1 MRSACVPV
9 SSQISFLSFPL
20 SGGFQAEM
28 AEARCGLV
36 VVMSLG
42 KTRARIFRVRE
53 MGNPT
58 LQFPFE
64 VGTGD

>member
-1 MRSACVPV
+1 
-9 SSQISFLSFPL
+9 
-20 SGGFQAEM
+20 M

-42 KTRARIFRVRE
+42 KTRARIFRVGE